1 MQLDNQRDH
10 DQHVADT
17 RGDGMTD
24 GVVPPAP
31 VVPHHRNV
39 QDVDGVARLPAGERS
54 WRYPVWQLEAE
65 GGVLPGLEEV
75 LRNFGVE
82 DPWTR
87 AAFLLGG
94 NDRLSGKRPLD
105 ALREGLVEDV
115 ARAARSVGEHGA
127 D

>member
-1 MQLDNQRDH
+1 MNAEEVGGLLGGISRQ
-10 DQHVADT
+10 A
-17 RGDGMTD
+17 
-24 GVVPPAP
+24 
-31 VVPHHRNV
+31 
-39 QDVDGVARLPAGERS
+39 VDKRRRAGKLLALPAGERS